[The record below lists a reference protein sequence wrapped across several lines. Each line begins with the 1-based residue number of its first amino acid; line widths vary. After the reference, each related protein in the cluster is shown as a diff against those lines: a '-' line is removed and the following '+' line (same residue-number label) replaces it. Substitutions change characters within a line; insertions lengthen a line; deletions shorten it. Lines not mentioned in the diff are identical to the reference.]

1 MGSICAN
8 ASPEQQRVIAQFG
21 EAVGLMYQI
30 VDDLID
36 HHGVATHVGKA
47 TGKDADAGKTT
58 YPGTIGVE
66 ASKAAVLQLQE
77 KADSALLTLGN
88 QGETLRSFNLWMAH
102 RTR

>member
-1 MGSICAN
+1 M
-8 ASPEQQRVIAQFG
+8 F
-21 EAVGLMYQI
+21 QI

-36 HHGVATHVGKA
+36 LHGESEHVGKA

-66 ASKAAVLQLQE
+66 ESLCAVQSLQKRAE
-77 KADSALLTLGN
+77 EALSPLGN
-88 QGETLRSFNLWMAH
+88 DAETLRLFNLWMAH